1 MAEASS
7 QKFIGRNNAPR
18 VQIEYDVEIY
28 GAQKKVQLPFV
39 TGVLADLSGHRD
51 QPLPSVDQRKFVEV
65 DVDSFDP
72 LMRAIGPHA
81 RFHVDN
87 TVDDDGS
94 LLDVNLRF
102 ESMEDFSPG
111 AIARN
116 VPEMAAL
123 LEARERLSQL
133 ITYMDGKSSA
143 ENVVKELLQNPE
155 WLQELIEGRAANPMI
170 GDRAGAIDD
179 MDG

>member
-39 TGVLADLSGHRD
+39 TGVLADLSGHREEL
-51 QPLPSVDQRKFVEV
+51 LPSVDQRKFVEV
-65 DVDSFDP
+65 DVDTFNP
-72 LMRAIGPHA
+72 LMRAIRPQA

-87 TVDDDGS
+87 TVADDGS
-94 LLDVNLRF
+94 LLDVDLRF
-102 ESMEDFSPG
+102 ESMEDFAPG
-111 AIARN
+111 AIARK

-143 ENVVKELLQNPE
+143 ENVVKKLLQNPE
-155 WLQELIEGRAANPMI
+155 WLQDLIAGRTA
-170 GDRAGAIDD
+170 RTLAGPQVDD
-179 MDG
+179 TDNADG